1 MKMLFK
7 ISAIIGTALLTI
19 GLAATYI
26 DARVDFI
33 GDRYSAVVL
42 EAILGVLL
50 SFIGFVGWAAQVNR
64 KTRILMAVLVFL
76 YPLLAICI
84 GIPIVGETAPGVLIH
99 IVGALFLPAFV
110 LAVALIAMAG
120 TARA

>member
-1 MKMLFK
+1 MKQPFR
-7 ISAIIGTALLTI
+7 ISAIVGTALLTI
-19 GLAATYI
+19 SIAVTYI

-42 EAILGVLL
+42 VAILGVLL
-50 SFIGFVGWAAQVNR
+50 SFIGFVGWAAQVNG
-64 KTRILMAVLVFL
+64 KTRILMAVLVFF
-76 YPLLAICI
+76 YPLVAICI
-84 GIPIVGETAPGVLIH
+84 GIPIVGGSAPGVLIH

-110 LAVALIAMAG
+110 LAIALIAMAA